1 MSQLGTRRVILDK
14 AVFINLGD
22 GKIWGWLIKLNV
34 TYSGITN
41 CLGGLHK

>member
-22 GKIWGWLIKLNV
+22 GKIRGWLIKLNV